1 MVPIRRSRTVAEI
14 FPLPLFVA
22 AIASVL
28 FAPGDAL
35 AAIACTRTV
44 TANVVALDQPISFN
58 RLGASNINGMVYA
71 LERDVINKATRVPLS
86 VDPAGAVAGAVEL
99 RPDRRPRQLVLRVA
113 AGDCLQVKLT
123 NLLTAN
129 ANPNNA
135 APNAPFPGPQQIS
148 VFIDDQVA
156 DRTVG
161 FHVNGMQLVNSIADD
176 SSMVGKNAGNWA
188 LPGGASATY
197 TLHAEKEGVF
207 LAYSE
212 GATIGGDANQGHN
225 GSLLWGQVI
234 VEPKGARIYRSQV
247 TDEELR
253 LATTGTTPISGTT
266 GGQPIINYEA
276 LYPNTPVWVA
286 EGKAGLPVL
295 NMLKCAAP
303 NACEIVHSEINAI
316 VAGPNTD
323 GTFPPST
330 YPLESVGKRN
340 PTVPNRLEPFRD
352 FASGYHDEPGTAQA
366 FPGFYVTDP
375 VFRYVLA
382 GVKDGFMINY
392 GSGGIGSEIL
402 ANRLGVGPMHD
413 CLSCAY
419 EEFFLTAYT
428 VGDPAMLVDIPA
440 NTGLELLEPKDLANL
455 APFAGAFGPKATF
468 ALYPED
474 PSNVHH
480 SYTGDFVKF
489 RNTHVGKEQHVFHL
503 HNHQWIYNPND
514 DNGNYLD
521 AQGIGP
527 GVGYTYEINF
537 GGSGNRNKTA
547 GDAIFHCHF
556 YPHFAQGMWYMW
568 RIHDTF
574 EAGTRLAASG
584 AGFHTTPFALQ
595 NGTPAAGARA
605 LPDGEIVAGVPIPA
619 VVPLPGKAMAVMPAE
634 VAVVPNTLMTTA
646 STFNANAPGAL
657 VPVGSLA
664 QVIDRTKN
672 PGYPFWIAGIEKT
685 VGQRPPTPPLDMLD
699 KAKATQLKNSG
710 DPLWANINP
719 AEAGGFDGGLRRHS
733 MHGVA
738 AGGVAVSTVSAIDF
752 SKVMESAKPEY
763 YPEEGTDIE
772 KIAMAFH
779 AQRKHPSYKVDMAG
793 NVLAANYIA
802 NGNLPAVGA
811 PYNEPCMDDNGDRLN
826 GNTLGQFFSG
836 ELPTPANPNVG
847 MGTRGRSA
855 FTADNPRIYK
865 GTNIQFDAI
874 LTKTGYHNP
883 QQRIVA
889 LWDDAVP
896 IITKAK
902 PPEPLVMRLNTFDC
916 AVYWHSNLVPEYYE
930 MDDYQVRTPTD
941 IIGQHIHLPKWDLTT
956 ADGSANG
963 WNYEDGTLSPGTV
976 RERIHAVRHFN
987 HCVENDPRDNTDA
1000 CPLEKAHP
1008 FWGQFGR
1015 EDWVGARTT
1024 LQRWF
1029 ADPVVNTAGVDRG
1042 LGIIFTHDHYGPS
1055 THQQIGLYSTVLIEP
1070 AGSTWVHNETGQPL
1084 GVGRHD
1090 GGPTSWQAMILPPAA
1105 APLGTTVGAETLDA
1119 HREFYFEFSDFQH
1132 AYEKGVYVGAGPDGR
1147 PLPGAT
1153 PLDRFTGVAAISDAF
1168 RYAINPPARQQIA
1181 PVYPDLVLEVASGGI
1196 PGCPARPCPQAIDV
1210 QDPGLFVVN
1219 YRAEPVA
1226 LRVFDPAKPGP
1237 DGKPG
1242 AQADGLAGDLSF
1254 ALASSL
1260 TDSKG
1265 VNTPLPRVIPELN
1278 MTETQLGFWTTPLNS
1293 PAAVAPND
1301 PFTPMI
1307 RAYAGDI
1314 VKVKIQ
1320 AGGHEEEHNASIH
1333 GLKWLQGGS
1342 GQGHSP
1348 NSGWRGSQAAGIS
1361 EQFTLTM
1368 PEVPLP
1374 KASKSNP
1381 FKDYLYNVDS
1391 SMDGWWSG
1399 TWGLIR
1405 AYTTVT
1411 DLPTLPNNTKPKP
1424 DRITN
1429 AADFNG
1435 VCPITAPV
1443 VDVNVVAILAN
1454 DLLPNPGVAIVPV
1467 DPLTQTP
1474 IPADVLATQHVGGLL
1489 NPAGGTLVYN
1499 PRNTAI
1505 QQVVLPGD
1513 PAEGTAPVVL
1523 GGHAGP
1529 LHDPTAIL
1537 YVRWTDLEPVNP
1549 NAGACQDR
1557 KNNIGVLNPGCPVK
1571 LKAGLKPEPLVLR
1584 AAAGS
1589 CVNVTLYNRLPEVT
1603 PDLPTLSTLLGVVKR
1618 DRNGLLGSVPFDNNL
1633 IRASSNVGLAP
1644 QLLAHDIS
1652 RHAGV
1657 NIGQNETQTV
1667 GPVVAGK
1674 LSKVQTYTWYVG
1686 DISAVPD
1693 GAGVKLVATPIEF
1706 GGFSLTPADK
1716 VKQGQKSL
1724 VGGFVALPK
1733 DTKKIG
1739 GIVEDAGQHAQ
1750 ATITTDSGKTFR
1762 DMMVV
1767 MTKDLNHRYA
1777 DGAAVEHMNGEGV
1790 GIPEDSQE
1798 NSAMAINYGIEPLW
1812 FRFAL
1817 APNAP
1822 FGNATCGGLGAGACY
1837 GAVPNAHM
1845 AYSNSLVGGDPATPV
1860 FTATAGQEVRMHFA
1874 VPHSTSRGTT
1884 IAVRGHVWQRDPYVC
1899 PGEARNSLT
1908 GACEM
1913 NTVGSR
1919 ALGINP
1925 QGFAQGAQESMTSM
1939 AHFTYLL
1946 PNAGGGNWMKGDYLF
1961 RDTASFGN
1969 ASGLWG
1975 ILRVQ

>member
-1 MVPIRRSRTVAEI
+1 MSPIRRSRTVAEI
-14 FPLPLFVA
+14 FPLSLFVA

-28 FAPGDAL
+28 FAPGEAL
-35 AAIACTRTV
+35 AAISCARTLN
-44 TANVVALDQPISFN
+44 ANVVALDQPISYN

-86 VDPAGAVAGAVEL
+86 VNPAGAVAGQVEL

-123 NLLTAN
+123 NLLNPPSATN
-129 ANPNNA
+129 PTGANPNNI
-135 APNAPFPGPQQIS
+135 PFPGPQQIT

-176 SSMVGKNAGNWA
+176 SSMVGNNAGSMVA
-188 LPGGASATY
+188 QGQSRTY
-197 TLHAEKEGVF
+197 KLFAEKEGVF

-212 GATIGGDANQGHN
+212 GATIGGDANQGHT

-253 LATTGTTPISGTT
+253 LASMGTTPT
-266 GGQPIINYEA
+266 GQPMINYEA
-276 LYPNTPVWVA
+276 TYPTTGVWA
-286 EGKAGLPVL
+286 TEGKAGLPVL
-295 NMLKCAAP
+295 NMLKCASPA
-303 NACEIVHSEINAI
+303 ACEIVHSEINAI
-316 VAGPNTD
+316 IAGPNSD

-340 PTVPNRLEPFRD
+340 PTLPNRLEPFRD
-352 FASGYHDEPGTAQA
+352 FASGYHDEPGAAQA

-392 GSGGIGSEIL
+392 GSGGIGSEII

-440 NTGLELLEPKDLANL
+440 NTGLEALLPGQ
-455 APFAGAFGPKATF
+455 APAAGATGPKATY

-474 PSNVHH
+474 SANVHH

-489 RNTHVGKEQHVFHL
+489 RNTHVGKENHVFHL

-584 AGFHTTPFALQ
+584 AGFHTVPFALQ

-619 VVPLPGKAMAVMPAE
+619 VVPLPGKAMAVMPGAVE
-634 VAVVPNTLMTTA
+634 VVPNPLTTIA
-646 STFNANAPGAL
+646 STANPIAGGAQGVA

-664 QVIDRTKN
+664 KVIDRTKN
-672 PGYPFWIAGIEKT
+672 PGYPFWIAGIEET

-699 KAKATQLKNSG
+699 AAKATALKNSG

-719 AEAGGFDGGLRRHS
+719 AEAGGFDGGLRRHA

-738 AGGVAVSTVSAIDF
+738 AGGVAISTVSAIDF
-752 SKVMESAKPEY
+752 SKVMESAKPQY
-763 YPEEGTDIE
+763 YPEEGTDVE
-772 KIAMAFH
+772 KVAMAFH
-779 AQRKHPSYKVDMAG
+779 AQRLHPSSKVDMLG
-793 NVLAANYIA
+793 NVSAANYIA

-811 PYNEPCMDDNGDRLN
+811 PYQEPCIDDNGDRMN
-826 GNTLGQFFSG
+826 GNILGQFFSG
-836 ELPTPANPNVG
+836 ESLTG
-847 MGTRGRSA
+847 MNTRGRSA

-896 IITKAK
+896 IITKEK

-987 HCVENDPRDNTDA
+987 HCVANDPRDNTDA

-1055 THQQIGLYSTVLIEP
+1055 THQQIGLYSTVLVEP
-1070 AGSTWVHNETGQPL
+1070 AGSTWVHNETGVQL
-1084 GVGRHD
+1084 GAGPNGTGGRHD
-1090 GGPTSWQAMILPPAA
+1090 GGPTSWQAMILPPTAA
-1105 APLGTTVGAETLDA
+1105 VGGNTVASETVGA

-1132 AYEKGVYVGAGPDGR
+1132 AYEAGVYVGAGPDGR
-1147 PLPGAT
+1147 PLPGLT
-1153 PLDRFTGVAAISDAF
+1153 PRDRFTGVATIDDAF
-1168 RYAINPPARQQIA
+1168 RYAINPPARQQIN
-1181 PVYPDLVLEVASGGI
+1181 PVYPDLVVEVAGGII
-1196 PGCPARPCPQAIDV
+1196 PGCLQRPCPQAIDV
-1210 QDPGLFVVN
+1210 QDPGMFVVN
-1219 YRAEPVA
+1219 YRAEPIG
-1226 LRVFDPAKPGP
+1226 LRVFNPTKAGP

-1242 AQADGLAGDLSF
+1242 MQADGLAGDLAY
-1254 ALASSL
+1254 ALASSV

-1265 VNTPLPRVIPELN
+1265 VNTPLTRAIADLN
-1278 MTETQLGFWTTPLNS
+1278 KSETQLGFWTTPLNS
-1293 PAAVAPND
+1293 PAAVAPTD
-1301 PFTPMI
+1301 PFTPML
-1307 RAYAGDI
+1307 RAYAGDTI
-1314 VKVKIQ
+1314 RVKIQ

-1342 GQGHSP
+1342 GFGRSP
-1348 NSGWRGSQAAGIS
+1348 NSGWRASQAAGIS
-1361 EQFTLTM
+1361 EQFTLAM

-1374 KASKSNP
+1374 KASKTNG

-1399 TWGLIR
+1399 SWGLIR
-1405 AYTTVT
+1405 AYATAQA
-1411 DLPTLPNNTKPKP
+1411 DLPLLPNNPSPKP
-1424 DRITN
+1424 SNIVN
-1429 AADFNG
+1429 AAQFNG
-1435 VCPITAPV
+1435 VCPLTAPV
-1443 VDVNVVAILAN
+1443 VNETVVAVLAN
-1454 DLLPNPGVAIVPV
+1454 DVLSNPGVGVTIVPNGV
-1467 DPLTQTP
+1467 
-1474 IPADVLATQHVGGLL
+1474 ATQHVGGPLT
-1489 NPAGGTLVYN
+1489 GTGSLVYN
-1499 PRNTAI
+1499 PRTTQI
-1505 QQVVLPGD
+1505 PVVNLPGD
-1513 PAEGTAPVVL
+1513 AGEGGGALVI

-1529 LHDPTAIL
+1529 LHDPTAML
-1537 YVRWTDLEPVNP
+1537 YVRLSDLVPVNP
-1549 NAGACQDR
+1549 AAGACRDGR
-1557 KNNIGVLNPGCPVK
+1557 NLPGVLNPGCAVK
-1571 LKAGLKPEPLVLR
+1571 LKDGMKPEPLVLR

-1589 CVNVTLYNRLPEVT
+1589 CVNVTLYNRLPELA
-1603 PDLPTLSTLLGVVKR
+1603 PDLPTLTTLLGAVKR
-1618 DRNGLLGSVPFDNNL
+1618 DRNGLEGSIPFDNNL
-1633 IRASSNVGLAP
+1633 IRASSHVGLAP

-1667 GPVVAGK
+1667 GPIVGGK

-1686 DISAVPD
+1686 DIRSNPVAN
-1693 GAGVKLVATPIEF
+1693 GVELVATPVEF
-1706 GGFSLTPADK
+1706 GGFALMPADK

-1724 VGGFVALPK
+1724 MGGFVALPQGA
-1733 DTKKIG
+1733 TWT
-1739 GIVEDAGQHAQ
+1739 EDAGQHAQ
-1750 ATITTDSGKTFR
+1750 ATVTANGKTFR

-1767 MTKDLNHRYA
+1767 MAKNLNHRYG

-1798 NSAMAINYGIEPLW
+1798 SSAMAFNYGIEPLW
-1812 FRFAL
+1812 FRFGL
-1817 APNAP
+1817 PPNAP
-1822 FGNATCGGLGAGACY
+1822 FGNNTCGGLGAGSCY
-1837 GAVPNAHM
+1837 GGVTNAHL
-1845 AYSNSLVGGDPATPV
+1845 AYSNTLVGGDPATPV
-1860 FTATAGQEVRMHFA
+1860 LTAKAGQEVRMHLT
-1874 VPHSTSRGTT
+1874 VPHGSSRGTT
-1884 IAVRGHVWQRDPYVC
+1884 VSVGGHVWQRDPYVC
-1899 PGEARNSLT
+1899 PSNSRNGLT
-1908 GACEM
+1908 GACFM
-1913 NTVGSR
+1913 NSVGSQ
-1919 ALGINP
+1919 ALGFNP
-1925 QGFAQGAQESMTSM
+1925 QGFAQGAQESITPM

-1946 PNAGGGNWMKGDYLF
+1946 PSAGGGNGVTGDYLF
-1961 RDTASFGN
+1961 RDNGSFGN

-1975 ILRVQ
+1975 ILRVSPAAP